1 MVHLP
6 LGLLFFTGF
15 TFGGRNF
22 AAFNRRCSKT
32 LFFIASTPEKTASQ
46 HMGERWPTCWLAHNR
61 HSTAGADQLGD

>member
-32 LFFIASTPEKTASQ
+32 LFFIASTPGKTAS
-46 HMGERWPTCWLAHNR
+46 HAKGESGP
-61 HSTAGADQLGD
+61 